1 MTELLNIIDEFN
13 SIFSANASLCED
25 LKIGWDLD
33 GCRSFYLYRLVDDQR
48 SAPFG
53 TVLYQYIG
61 SYNVGPHY
69 EKEGTAGFRLSSQ
82 TNSIDRFFP
91 LSSNEATR
99 RLDIRYRSPWLGGSC
114 AFSSIPFKRWWVDSF
129 KTLCANVPA
138 QAELVNSFL
147 TREIEVLAEAARNKG
162 HRSGWVYNR
171 FVDKLEYL
179 SMRVNHEF
187 LDSTQYLFKPVLF
200 FNEFSHNLVSL
211 NEQEKTEMRSE
222 IARAICFDE
231 PFRKRF

>member
-1 MTELLNIIDEFN
+1 MDTYSEIINEFN
-13 SIFSANASLCED
+13 STFSTNASLCED
-25 LKIGWDLD
+25 LKVGWDLGD
-33 GCRSFYLYRLVDDQR
+33 CRSFALYQLVEDQR

-53 TVLYQYIG
+53 TVLYHHIG
-61 SYNVGPHY
+61 SYNIGEVY
-69 EKEGTAGFRLSSQ
+69 EAEGTSGFRLSSRLV
-82 TNSIDRFFP
+82 SIEKFFP

-99 RLDIRYRSPWLGGSC
+99 RLDIGYRSPWLGGSC

-129 KTLCANVPA
+129 KTLCTDVPA
-138 QAELVNSFL
+138 QAELVSSFL

-171 FVDKLEYL
+171 FIDKIEYL

-187 LDSTQYLFKPVLF
+187 LDLTNYILHPELF
-200 FNEFSHNLVSL
+200 FNIVSNNLVSL

>member
-13 SIFSANASLCED
+13 SAFSTNASLCED

-33 GCRSFYLYRLVDDQR
+33 GCRAFDLYRLVDDQR

-99 RLDIRYRSPWLGGSC
+99 RLDIGYRSPWLGGSC

-138 QAELVNSFL
+138 QAELVSSFL

>member
-13 SIFSANASLCED
+13 SIFSANVSLCED

-99 RLDIRYRSPWLGGSC
+99 RLDIGYRSPWLGGSC
-114 AFSSIPFKRWWVDSF
+114 AFSSIPFKQWWVHSY
-129 KTLCANVPA
+129 KNLCSDYPK
-138 QAELVNSFL
+138 QAEMVHEFL
-147 TREIEVLAEAARNKG
+147 TREIVSLAETARKNG
-162 HRSGWVYNR
+162 YRSGWVYNR
-171 FVDKLEYL
+171 FIDKLEYL
-179 SMRVNHEF
+179 SLRVNQEF
-187 LDSTQYLFKPVLF
+187 LVTTNFFFKPELF
-200 FNEFSHNLVSL
+200 FNEFSHNWVSF
-211 NEQEKTEMRSE
+211 NEQEKMEL
-222 IARAICFDE
+222 INKARRDSHFDD
-231 PFRKRF
+231 PLKKWW

>member
-1 MTELLNIIDEFN
+1 MTELLNIINEFN
-13 SIFSANASLCED
+13 STFSTNASLCED
-25 LKIGWDLD
+25 LKVGWDLGD
-33 GCRSFYLYRLVDDQR
+33 CRSIALYLLVEDQR

-53 TVLYQYIG
+53 TVLYHHIG
-61 SYNVGPHY
+61 SYNTGEVY
-69 EKEGTAGFRLSSQ
+69 EAEGTAGFSLCSRLD
-82 TNSIDRFFP
+82 SIEKFFP

-99 RLDIRYRSPWLGGSC
+99 RLDIGYRSPWLGGSC

-138 QAELVNSFL
+138 QAELVSSFL

-162 HRSGWVYNR
+162 RRSGWVYNR

-211 NEQEKTEMRSE
+211 NEQEKRELMNK
-222 IARAICFDE
+222 ARRDSHFDD
-231 PFRKRF
+231 PLKKWW

>member
-13 SIFSANASLCED
+13 SIFSANVSLCED

-99 RLDIRYRSPWLGGSC
+99 RLDIGYRSPWLGGSC

-129 KTLCANVPA
+129 KTLCTNVPA

-147 TREIEVLAEAARNKG
+147 TREIEVLADKARKNNDK
-162 HRSGWVYNR
+162 SGSVYKC
-171 FVDKLEYL
+171 FVERLEYL
-179 SMRVNHEF
+179 SLRVNQEF
-187 LDSTQYLFKPVLF
+187 LDSTNYILHPELF
-200 FNEFSHNLVSL
+200 FNVVSNNLVSL
-211 NEQEKTEMRSE
+211 NEQEKRELMNK
-222 IARAICFDE
+222 ARRDFHFDD
-231 PFRKRF
+231 PLKKWW

>member
-1 MTELLNIIDEFN
+1 MDTYSEIINEFN
-13 SIFSANASLCED
+13 STFSTNASLCED
-25 LKIGWDLD
+25 LKVGWDLGD
-33 GCRSFYLYRLVDDQR
+33 CRSFALYQLVEDQR

-53 TVLYQYIG
+53 TVLYHHIG
-61 SYNVGPHY
+61 SYNIGEVY
-69 EKEGTAGFRLSSQ
+69 EAEGTSGFRLSSRLV
-82 TNSIDRFFP
+82 SIEKFFP

-99 RLDIRYRSPWLGGSC
+99 RLDIGYRSPWLGGSC

-129 KTLCANVPA
+129 KTLCTDVPA
-138 QAELVNSFL
+138 QAELVSSFL

-171 FVDKLEYL
+171 FIDKIEYL

-187 LDSTQYLFKPVLF
+187 LDSTNYILHPELF
-200 FNEFSHNLVSL
+200 FNIVSNNLVSL

>member
-1 MTELLNIIDEFN
+1 MRQRGQQASGSAHG
-13 SIFSANASLCED
+13 SIV
-25 LKIGWDLD
+25 LK
-33 GCRSFYLYRLVDDQR
+33 
-48 SAPFG
+48 
-53 TVLYQYIG
+53 
-61 SYNVGPHY
+61 
-69 EKEGTAGFRLSSQ
+69 K
-82 TNSIDRFFP
+82 FFP

-99 RLDIRYRSPWLGGSC
+99 RLDIGYRSPWLGGSC
-114 AFSSIPFKRWWVDSF
+114 AFSSIQFKRWWVDSF
-129 KTLCANVPA
+129 KTLCANAPA

-171 FVDKLEYL
+171 FIDKIEYL

-231 PFRKRF
+231 PFRKGFDDSRHISH

>member
-13 SIFSANASLCED
+13 SIFSASASLCED

-69 EKEGTAGFRLSSQ
+69 EKEGTAGFRLSLQ

-91 LSSNEATR
+91 LSSNESAR
-99 RLDIRYRSPWLGGSC
+99 RLDIGYRSPWLGGSC
-114 AFSSIPFKRWWVDSF
+114 AFSSLPFNRWWVDSF

-171 FVDKLEYL
+171 FIDKLEYL
-179 SMRVNHEF
+179 SVRVNHEF

-200 FNEFSHNLVSL
+200 FNEFSHNLVSF
-211 NEQEKTEMRSE
+211 NEQEKRELMNK
-222 IARAICFDE
+222 ARIDSHFDD
-231 PFRKRF
+231 PLKNWW